1 MRRSLLLVLGL
12 VAFSVT
18 ALAQAP
24 ADAVATA
31 LLPLPENM
39 RADTAVI
46 KWKSDFTYDTLKE
59 GKNGLVCYDRSGFPG
74 QAAFSLECTSM
85 GNLPRAA
92 QNLKAEAAA
101 AGDRAKSEAI
111 LNAQEKD
118 GTRLKPEYGSVWYHL
133 MGADREHARSHMT
146 IAMPGATAQSTGLPD
161 KRANNGIWIMNAGT
175 STAHIMVP
183 GE

>member
-1 MRRSLLLVLGL
+1 MRRVILFAVGVL
-12 VAFSVT
+12 AFSTT
-18 ALAQAP
+18 ALAQNDPVAAP
-24 ADAVATA
+24 VLA
-31 LLPLPENM
+31 LPENM
-39 RADTAVI
+39 RADATVI

-74 QAAFSLECTSM
+74 QAAFSIECTSM
-85 GNLPRAA
+85 GNLPREA
-92 QNLKAEAAA
+92 QNLKAQA
-101 AGDRAKSEAI
+101 AGAGDNAKSEAI

-133 MGADREHARSHMT
+133 MGADREHARTHMT

-175 STAHIMVP
+175 TTAHIMVP